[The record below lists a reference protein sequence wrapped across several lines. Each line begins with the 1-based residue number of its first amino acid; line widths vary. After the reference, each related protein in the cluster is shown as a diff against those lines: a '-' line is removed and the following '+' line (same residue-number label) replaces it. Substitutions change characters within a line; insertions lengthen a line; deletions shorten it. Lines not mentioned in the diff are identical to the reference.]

1 MGDFYFFIGRTG
13 IATNLTFSALLK
25 LKLGV
30 PNLLLILRSYSGSI
44 DLIRRKG
51 LSQISKKDLES
62 PLVSHICILHQ
73 DANLTN
79 INPDLSTLHSRV
91 IRNCAME

>member
-1 MGDFYFFIGRTG
+1 MTG
-13 IATNLTFSALLK
+13 IATNLTFCELLK

-30 PNLLLILRSYSGSI
+30 PNLSLILRSYSGLI
-44 DLIRRKG
+44 DLVRRKG

-62 PLVSHICILHQ
+62 ASVSHICILHQ

-79 INPDLSTLHSRV
+79 INPDLSALHS
-91 IRNCAME
+91 